1 MKKKQCQYID
11 TCRKLERVHD
21 ALALAVNLLDHP
33 EIQDAKVKAYDT
45 GIDVDD
51 LVALVHTARR
61 VCIDLW
67 NAVGYGHAPVAPVDY
82 KSYLCTALA
91 AKHLGETFD
100 ADFVVRRVLD
110 GYVPEQTREIRRE
123 EVADA

>member
-1 MKKKQCQYID
+1 MKNYIA
-11 TCRKLERVHD
+11 TCKKLERVHD
-21 ALALAVNLLDHP
+21 ALALAVNLLDQP
-33 EIQDAKVKAYDT
+33 EIQDAKIKAYDQ

-67 NAVGYGHAPVAPVDY
+67 NAVGYGHAPLAPCDY
-82 KSYLCTALA
+82 KNYLCAALA
-91 AKHLGETFD
+91 AKHLSETFD

-110 GYVPEQTREIRRE
+110 GYAPEQTRELHRE
-123 EVADA
+123 EVENA